1 MDCGQFRHRA
11 DGRPVVGLIVCLL
24 LALAGPAVA
33 QPLSTEFA
41 KDGARF
47 RAAFRPIVDD
57 AHQSVVRIFHDDEA
71 VALGMIVSEDGLIL
85 TKASEI
91 QGTTT
96 VKLPDQSE
104 VAAALVGVDRDADL
118 ALLQVASKGLTPI
131 EWSDEPLAVGS
142 WLASVGP
149 GSLPV
154 GVGIV
159 GVSQRNVPAQR
170 GMLGIELGVEKSGQ
184 RPMVVGVF
192 PESGAEAAGLR
203 QGDIIVSIAGKAVPN
218 RQSLLDRLSDFRPGD
233 SLGIEI
239 LRGEETK
246 QVRAT
251 LGSVET
257 TLFSRQSRQNTMAG
271 PLSTRS
277 GGFHNVVQHDTY
289 LNPTQCGGPVVDLD
303 GHVVGINI
311 ARAGRVE
318 TYALPTKTVLPILNR
333 LRDQQR
339 ETAQV
344 SRADR

>member
-1 MDCGQFRHRA
+1 MDRGQFRHRA
-11 DGRPVVGLIVCLL
+11 DGRRLVGLIVCAL
-24 LALAGPAVA
+24 LALAGSAVA

-47 RAAFRPIVDD
+47 RAAFRPVVEDV
-57 AHQSVVRIFHDDEA
+57 HESVVRIFRGDDA

-91 QGTTT
+91 NGTTT
-96 VKLPDQSE
+96 VKLPDGSQ
-104 VAAALVGVDRDADL
+104 VAAALVGVDRDVDL
-118 ALLQVASKGLTPI
+118 ALLQVAAKGLTPI
-131 EWSDEPLAVGS
+131 TWSDEPLAVGS
-142 WLASVGP
+142 WLASAGP

-159 GVSQRNVPAQR
+159 GVSQRDVPAQR
-170 GMLGIELGVEKSGQ
+170 GMLGIELGVERAGQ

-192 PESGAEAAGLR
+192 PDSGAEAAGL
-203 QGDIIVSIAGKAVPN
+203 QEGDILLSIAGEAVPD
-218 RQSLLDRLSDFRPGD
+218 RQSLLDRLAEFRPGD

-239 LRGEETK
+239 LRGEETE

-251 LGSVET
+251 LGSVES
-257 TLFSRQSRQNTMAG
+257 TLFSRQARQNTMAG

-277 GGFHNVVQHDTY
+277 GGFDDVVQHDTF
-289 LNPTQCGGPVVDLD
+289 LNPKQCGGPVVDLE

-318 TYALPTKTVLPILNR
+318 TYALPTKMVLPILNR

-344 SRADR
+344 SHAGR